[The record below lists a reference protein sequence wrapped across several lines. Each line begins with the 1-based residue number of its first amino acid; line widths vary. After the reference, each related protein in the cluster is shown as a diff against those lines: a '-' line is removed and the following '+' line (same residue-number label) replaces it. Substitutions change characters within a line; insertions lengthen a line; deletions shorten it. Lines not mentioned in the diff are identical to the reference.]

1 MELVDIYR
9 TTRTRLL
16 DVAATL
22 SPEQLAAP
30 LPATPPWV
38 VIDGYRHLAGVCGDF
53 LDGRLEGAGTPEWT
67 AAQLEA
73 RAARSID
80 EVCSEWAGRGP
91 ELDTRIAAAGD
102 ALAFLAFDAWTHEQD
117 IRAAVGLGGARDELV
132 PALAAVALTTFGPR
146 YAGGGAPCITVV
158 VDGEPHELGRGDP
171 AATLDTSAYELLRI
185 IFGRRSED
193 QIRNAGWSGDREQP
207 IAAIHLFDPPKQA
220 IAD

>member
-9 TTRTRLL
+9 TARTRLL
-16 DVAATL
+16 DLAATL

-38 VIDGYRHLAGVCGDF
+38 VIDGYRHLAGVCADF

-73 RAARSID
+73 RAGMPID
-80 EVCSEWAGRGP
+80 EVCSEWASRGP
-91 ELDTRIAAAGD
+91 ELEVRIEAAGD
-102 ALAFLAFDAWTHEQD
+102 ALSFLAFDVWTHEQD
-117 IRAAVGLGGARDELV
+117 IRAAVGVGGARDELV
-132 PALAAVALTTFGPR
+132 PVLASAALTTFGPR
-146 YAGGGAPCITVV
+146 YAGGGAPSISVV
-158 VDGEPHELGRGDP
+158 VDGEPHSLGNGEP

-185 IFGRRSED
+185 IFGRRSD
-193 QIRNAGWSGDREQP
+193 AQIRNAGWTGDCDKP
-207 IAAIHLFDPPKQA
+207 IAAIHLFDPPKHD